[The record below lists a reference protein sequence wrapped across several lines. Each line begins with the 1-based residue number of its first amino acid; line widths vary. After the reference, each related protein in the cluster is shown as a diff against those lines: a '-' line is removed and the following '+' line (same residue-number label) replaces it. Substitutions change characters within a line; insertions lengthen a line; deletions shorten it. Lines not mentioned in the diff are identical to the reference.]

1 MFTFKLECE
10 IVCQMPAL
18 VVSSKQPQS
27 IRIPYLKR
35 PEVQDALLN
44 VSAWLLLDKA
54 DGALEQ

>member
-10 IVCQMPAL
+10 IVRQMPAL

-44 VSAWLLLDKA
+44 VSAWLLMD
-54 DGALEQ
+54 

>member
-44 VSAWLLLDKA
+44 VSAWLLLD
-54 DGALEQ
+54 